1 MSAPVLAPWPYY
13 ADDEIAAVTAVLR
26 SGQVNY
32 RTGPEGKLFESEYT
46 AATGAKHALTV
57 ANGTAALELALQ
69 ALEIGP
75 GDEVIVP
82 ARTFIATASAVVRSG
97 ATPVVADVDLRSQ
110 NLNQNS
116 ISAVLSEKT
125 KAIIPVHL
133 AGWPADM
140 DSILSVAKSSG
151 LFVIE
156 DCAQAHGA
164 LYKGQ
169 AVGTLGD
176 VGCFSFCQDKII
188 TTGGEG
194 GLVLTNDQNLYERM
208 WSLRD
213 HGWDY
218 QRAHAK
224 STTTGFKWLVDSFAT
239 NWRMTEMQSAIGRAQ
254 LQKLDTWVT
263 ARRKNARALTAVISN
278 LPLVTDLTP
287 PEDVRH
293 SYYKYYVLLD
303 PSALKADWTRD
314 RILGDLN
321 THGIPAG
328 VGACPDISNERAFS
342 NLRINTSHTRPNAL
356 TLADRTLMLPVHPT
370 LTDENI
376 QFIAETL
383 ASTLNTATR

>member
-1 MSAPVLAPWPYY
+1 MSAPIFAPWPFY
-13 ADDEIAAVTAVLR
+13 AEDEIAAVTAVLQ
-26 SGQVNY
+26 SGKVNY
-32 RTGPEGKLFESEYT
+32 RTGPEGKLFEAEYA

-82 ARTFIATASAVVRSG
+82 ARTFIATAAAVVRCG
-97 ATPVVADVDLRSQ
+97 ATPVIADVDLRSQ

-151 LFVIE
+151 LYVVE

-169 AVGTLGD
+169 AVGTFGD

-194 GLVLTNDQNLYERM
+194 GLILTNDQTLYQRM

-218 QRAHAK
+218 ERAHSK
-224 STTTGFKWLVDSFAT
+224 STTTGFRWLVDSFAT
-239 NWRMTEMQSAIGRAQ
+239 NWRMTEMQSAIGRVQ
-254 LQKLDTWVT
+254 LQKLDTWIE
-263 ARRKNARALTAVISN
+263 ARRKNAQALTAAIANSS
-278 LPLVTDLTP
+278 LVTDLTP
-287 PEDVRH
+287 PEEVRH

-303 PSALKADWTRD
+303 PTALKADWTRD
-314 RILGDLN
+314 RILDDLN
-321 THGIPAG
+321 SRGIPAG

-342 NLRINTSHTRPNAL
+342 NRLINTSNARPNAL

-370 LTDENI
+370 LTDDNI
-376 QFIAETL
+376 QFIGKTL
-383 ASTLNTATR
+383 TSTLNTATR